1 MNNNSKKKYILN
13 VYNTQTGCYE
23 DVEVTEKVYKA
34 YIRSYWNEAKNDK
47 KYYKHN
53 FSLNTENLRE
63 RFNEPAD
70 KSTDISEM
78 ITNKD
83 MCGRLLSC
91 LSETERRR
99 IELYYFHGYMMN
111 EIAKIEKIDANGISK
126 SINRAIR
133 KIKNFYFL
141 VP

>member
-99 IELYYFHGYMMN
+99 VELHYLYGYEKK
-111 EIAKIEKIDANGISK
+111 EIAIMDKVSIQGVSQSIIGAVKKMKI
-126 SINRAIR
+126 
-133 KIKNFYFL
+133 FYFGL
-141 VP
+141 

>member
-99 IELYYFHGYMMN
+99 VELHYLYGYEKK
-111 EIAKIEKIDANGISK
+111 EIAIMDKVSVQGVSQSIIGAVKKMKI
-126 SINRAIR
+126 
-133 KIKNFYFL
+133 FYFGL
-141 VP
+141 